1 MVVERIPSQVKT
13 VGEKPIT
20 GHIQR
25 KRAFV
30 PGVEF
35 DFSDDEESGDTQGEA
50 NNATNEGN
58 GKTESVTEVNDVNFG
73 DVFNAETN

>member
-1 MVVERIPSQVKT
+1 M
-13 VGEKPIT
+13 
-20 GHIQR
+20 
-25 KRAFV
+25 